1 LVSEPRTCSSIPDYP
16 SCADLIRQLSFL
28 PESDFA
34 NGAACGALIKI
45 GTPEHEQLA
54 VVGGTCVDCKTGSLV
69 VSKALFKTF
78 ADLASGQFTAA
89 WAFIGDAPEPLEA
102 STGIVAQEQVITKNI
117 NLQGRAAIDVE
128 QALPV
133 SDNAAATSA
142 ATIFKRFDNAQMTY
156 YDVGL
161 GACGWTNQPSDF
173 VVAVNTAQ
181 YSSGRHC
188 GQRVQIRANGKT
200 AIAEVVDECP
210 GCEGHGLDLS
220 EALFAHFAP
229 KDKGVFLA
237 SWDFATAHPVRRLH
251 PV

>member
-1 LVSEPRTCSSIPDYP
+1 
-16 SCADLIRQLSFL
+16 
-28 PESDFA
+28 
-34 NGAACGALIKI
+34 
-45 GTPEHEQLA
+45 
-54 VVGGTCVDCKTGSLV
+54 
-69 VSKALFKTF
+69 
-78 ADLASGQFTAA
+78 
-89 WAFIGDAPEPLEA
+89 
-102 STGIVAQEQVITKNI
+102 VITKHI
-117 NLQGRAAIDVE
+117 KLQGRATTDVE

-133 SDNAAATSA
+133 SDNAAANSVA
-142 ATIFKRFDNAQMTY
+142 GLFKRFENAQMTY

-188 GQRVQIRANGKT
+188 GQRVQIRAYGKT

-220 EALFAHFAP
+220 EALFTHFAP

-237 SWDFATAHPVRRLH
+237 SWDFVTAHPVRRLH